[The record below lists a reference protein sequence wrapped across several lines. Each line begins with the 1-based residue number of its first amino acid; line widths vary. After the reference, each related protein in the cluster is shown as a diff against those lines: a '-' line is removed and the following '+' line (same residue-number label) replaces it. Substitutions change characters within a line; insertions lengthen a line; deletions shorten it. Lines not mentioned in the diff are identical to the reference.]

1 MSFVERFMSLSGR
14 DRKFTCKQFFEFLRA
29 IDLEIALIVAPIS
42 HVNFFILGGTWYIV
56 MIV

>member
-1 MSFVERFMSLSGR
+1 MSLSGR

-29 IDLEIALIVAPIS
+29 IDLEIAVIVAPIS